1 MAHLY
6 YKHEFVDRL
15 KTHVSD
21 AVRKELNAFAED
33 TSETASIALRNR
45 IAGMY
50 DLIDVVVQNID
61 EEEDG

>member
-1 MAHLY
+1 M
-6 YKHEFVDRL
+6 DRL

-21 AVRKELNAFAED
+21 AVRMELNAFAED

-50 DLIDVVVQNID
+50 DLIDVVVKKIN
-61 EEEDG
+61 EEEDE